1 MMRSANNFICSILYL
16 SRRYCYLLLS
26 WKIWNWFECAVGGIP
41 PESISVNSSNR
52 LVCIMEMQC
61 VSFVVGSG
69 F

>member
-1 MMRSANNFICSILYL
+1 M
-16 SRRYCYLLLS
+16 
-26 WKIWNWFECAVGGIP
+26 GGIP